1 VTGTLFGV
9 GLSGT
14 SLTARER
21 SILDRDPPRG
31 VILFRRN
38 IESLEQASAL
48 VSEIRARGLLVF
60 LDQEGGSV
68 DRLRDLFGPS
78 ISFRAACRRAVARE
92 AGELA
97 GESCARLGV
106 SVDLAPVVDR
116 LVPGASADILRDR
129 CASEDPEAIARAA
142 NAFLAGLHSRG
153 VGGCVKHFPGLGRA
167 ALDTHQALPAIPAG
181 RAERERDLAPFRRA
195 QGRARA
201 VMISHAAGPGGL
213 PASLSRAVA
222 HRLLRDRLDFRG
234 AAFSDDLEMGALAAF
249 GDLPRRAA
257 LACAAGCDLLF
268 ICSRIEEYPDC
279 VAAVAASVSARRRA
293 QAAERLDSYEHHL
306 RRIRR
311 AARPPLPLSRL
322 LTAIARLRE
331 EPPSTGRLSEAAR
344 SRGRAAG
351 SAPVS
356 RS

>member
-1 VTGTLFGV
+1 MTGTLFGV
-9 GLSGT
+9 GLSGA

-21 SILDRDPPRG
+21 SILDRNPPRG

-38 IESLEQASAL
+38 LESLDQASAL
-48 VSEIRARGLLVF
+48 VSEIRRRGPLVF

-68 DRLRDLFGPS
+68 DRLRDFFGPS
-78 ISFRAACRRAVARE
+78 ISFREACLRGVARE

-97 GESCARLGV
+97 GEACARLGV

-129 CASEDPEAIARAA
+129 CASEEPDMVARAA
-142 NAFLAGLHSRG
+142 NAFLSGLHSRG

-167 ALDTHQALPAIPAG
+167 TLDTHRALPTIPAR
-181 RAERERDLAPFRRA
+181 RADRERDLAPFRRTQA
-195 QGRARA
+195 RARA
-201 VMISHAAGPGGL
+201 VMISHAAGPDAL

-222 HRLLRDRLDFRG
+222 HRLLRDRLGFRG

-268 ICSRIEEYPDC
+268 VCSRLEEYPDC
-279 VAAVAASVSARRRA
+279 VAAVAGAVSSRRRA
-293 QAAERLDSYEHHL
+293 QAAERLDSYDRHL

-311 AARPPLPLSRL
+311 AARPPLPLPRL
-322 LTAIARLRE
+322 VSAIARLRE
-331 EPPSTGRLSEAAR
+331 EPAPAGHLQASSR
-344 SRGRAAG
+344 SRSKARR
-351 SAPVS
+351 SEPS
-356 RS
+356 RG